1 MPNKFTN
8 SYAENDS
15 MKLSSAANIIKEILQ
30 RMSLMIIAEGER
42 KIANED
48 HGAIKNDLD
57 NVVLMAGEDNNHNDI
72 RAKLNSSLKHNQ
84 PGNLKIGTDIK
95 DLFKDCRQWWIKAL
109 ITMRATSFNS
119 CKEKESG
126 NI

>member
-1 MPNKFTN
+1 
-8 SYAENDS
+8 
-15 MKLSSAANIIKEILQ
+15 
-30 RMSLMIIAEGER
+30 MIIAEGER

-57 NVVLMAGEDNNHNDI
+57 NVVLMAGEDNSHNDI

-95 DLFKDCRQWWIKAL
+95 DLFKDCRQWWIKSL
-109 ITMRATSFNS
+109 ITMRVTSSNS